1 MEAHKE
7 AHISVRRLAG
17 VLEVP
22 VATVGRWIKAP
33 CAGVSRRARV
43 APKDED
49 LAGKIGTLC
58 LAPRN
63 KTFGH
68 RRVRALLKREY
79 GLTVNRKRVL
89 RVMRKLGLT
98 QLRIRHKEARP
109 KRVEKMRP
117 WPNQAWQ
124 IDMTSFQLSDL
135 SPCVSCG
142 DHRLLQQAGSWVEPR
157 PQVPGVGMGGCGEDG
172 A

>member
-1 MEAHKE
+1 MKEVHREAHV
-7 AHISVRRLAG
+7 SVRRLAG

-22 VATVGRWIKAP
+22 VATVGRWIKAA
-33 CAGVSRRARV
+33 CHGVSRQPRV
-43 APKDED
+43 APKNED
-49 LAGKIGTLC
+49 LAGKIKTVC

-89 RVMRKLGLT
+89 RVMRELGLT

-117 WPNQAWQ
+117 IGPDQAWQ

-135 SPCVSCG
+135 SPVFLVVIIDCYTRQV
-142 DHRLLQQAGSWVEPR
+142 VE
-157 PQVPGVGMGGCGEDG
+157 
-172 A
+172 